1 MKKTL
6 LVIGLTVLV
15 LGAMGVGIAY
25 AQGPRPPIFGM
36 MGQSG
41 HGWMHEYVQQAFASK
56 LGLSEEQVQ
65 DQYARGR
72 TMYQIAR
79 DNGIAQEDLAIFMN
93 EIHQEAFDKAVKDGL
108 ATQEQAGWMLERMQE
123 MQQGEY
129 GPGDCPMHSGQGD
142 GMMSG
147 SGMMGGMW
155 GPGIQKP

>member
-1 MKKTL
+1 MKKIL
-6 LVIGLTVLV
+6 LVVGLTVLV

-25 AQGPRPPIFGM
+25 AQGPRPPIFHM

-41 HGWMHEYVQQAFASK
+41 QGWMHEYVQQAFASK
-56 LGLSEEQVQ
+56 LGLTEEQVQ

-79 DNGIAQEDLAIFMN
+79 DNGIAQEDLATFMN

-108 ATQEQAGWMLERMQE
+108 ANQEQAGWMLERMQK

-129 GPGDCPMHSGQGD
+129 GTGDCPMHSGQGN

-147 SGMMGGMW
+147 SGMMGAMW

>member
-1 MKKTL
+1 MKKIL

-25 AQGPRPPIFGM
+25 AQGGRPPIFHM
-36 MGQSG
+36 MSQAG

-56 LGLSEEQVQ
+56 LGLTDEQVQ

-79 DNGIAQEDLAIFMN
+79 DNGIAQEDLVTFMN

-108 ATQEQAGWMLERMQE
+108 ATQEQAGWMLARMQK

-129 GPGDCPMHSGQGD
+129 GRGDCPMHTGQGD

-147 SGMMGGMW
+147 SGMMGGIW